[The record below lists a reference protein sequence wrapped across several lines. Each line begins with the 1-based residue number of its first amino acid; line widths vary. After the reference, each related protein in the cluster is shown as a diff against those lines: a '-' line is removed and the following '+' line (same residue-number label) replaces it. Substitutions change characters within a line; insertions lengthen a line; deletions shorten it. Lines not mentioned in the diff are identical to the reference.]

1 MRADVV
7 VVGPRPT
14 TAYIKL
20 ARLVVRDITDMSAMG
35 HYVQALALQVSFA
48 EKLSLP
54 VWQRSGHEPRP
65 DKLHCCCFQLLT
77 DT

>member
-20 ARLVVRDITDMSAMG
+20 ARLVVRDITDMSALG
-35 HYVQALALQVSFA
+35 HYVQALALQVIFAQSSSHCLSGNTLDMSHALTSFIA
-48 EKLSLP
+48 AF
-54 VWQRSGHEPRP
+54 
-65 DKLHCCCFQLLT
+65 CC
-77 DT
+77 